1 MAFNE
6 HECDWRR
13 VGARSQTDGV
23 QEADELESFR
33 EELLRAIAPLEYRM
47 SPKAGAPSSRPAPFH
62 RYQAPKQQHSFKS
75 KLFVFGAMS
84 AIVGGVLMGV
94 TLAAA
99 DMEQVILA
107 DLSLPRWFV
116 QLTGASPDVAKNDG
130 AQATLSDTTAQAGPS
145 PVSSQAATTE
155 ASVVPDHP
163 PPSQTTSSSAES
175 VQPADSAQPAAAT
188 SDHGQGGSSWK
199 DENASP
205 TTNEGTLAATSG
217 NVSSSPVAVT
227 EEESSELYRE
237 YIAWQASREKPQSEQ
252 RRSVP
257 SFKRAAEAHASR
269 TPRTNA
275 ANVTGNKSG
284 SSTRANESAARSNPK
299 DKTDLAQQS
308 ATR

>member
-13 VGARSQTDGV
+13 VGARRQTDGL

-75 KLFVFGAMS
+75 KLFVFGAMT
-84 AIVGGVLMGV
+84 AIVGGLLIGV

-107 DLSLPRWFV
+107 DLSVPRWLV
-116 QLTGASPDVAKNDG
+116 QLTGASPDVAKDDG
-130 AQATLSDTTAQAGPS
+130 AQATLSDTTAQARPS
-145 PVSSQAATTE
+145 PLSSQAATTE
-155 ASVVPDHP
+155 ASVVPDQP

-175 VQPADSAQPAAAT
+175 VQPADMAQPAAAT

-205 TTNEGTLAATSG
+205 TTNQGTLAATSG
-217 NVSSSPVAVT
+217 NISSSPVAVT
-227 EEESSELYRE
+227 EEKSSELHRE

-252 RRSVP
+252 RRSPP
-257 SFKRAAEAHASR
+257 SFKRAAEAHTSR
-269 TPRTNA
+269 TPRAKA

-284 SSTRANESAARSNPK
+284 SSMRANESPARSNPK
-299 DKTDLAQQS
+299 DETDFAKQS